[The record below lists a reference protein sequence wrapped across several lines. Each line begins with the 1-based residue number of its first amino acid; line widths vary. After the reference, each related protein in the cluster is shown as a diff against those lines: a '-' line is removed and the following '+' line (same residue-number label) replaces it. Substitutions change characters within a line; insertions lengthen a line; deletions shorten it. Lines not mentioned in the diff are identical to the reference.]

1 MRFGSGSSGSTL
13 QQTVRWLIPQ
23 PCSDRSCRPLGTV
36 EQAGFLTSKGILRTG
51 TTFSSP
57 CPEGPTE
64 PDFGPRAPAAR
75 ALQDGGG
82 DEYFL
87 YLEVP
92 MDNQVD
98 LHEDQFLVE
107 DPTLEFA
114 FDMITTNNAYAV
126 GDLWDQIVQDEL
138 TAWTDR
144 LLDAWTN
151 EGVHIEKTLQATWP
165 ITAPQVVYCDIRV
178 QVSNRRT
185 TLPGSLEMGKAG
197 FATRTS

>member
-1 MRFGSGSSGSTL
+1 
-13 QQTVRWLIPQ
+13 
-23 PCSDRSCRPLGTV
+23 
-36 EQAGFLTSKGILRTG
+36 
-51 TTFSSP
+51 
-57 CPEGPTE
+57 
-64 PDFGPRAPAAR
+64 
-75 ALQDGGG
+75 
-82 DEYFL
+82 
-87 YLEVP
+87 

-98 LHEDQFLVE
+98 LHGDQFLVE

-126 GDLWDQIVQDEL
+126 GDLWGQIVQDEL

-151 EGVHIEKTLQATWP
+151 EGVHIEKTLQATGP